1 MGRILRLLF
10 AALIISLPLAG
21 CGSQGA
27 DLPTLEPNTAPEL
40 DYSLGPGD
48 KVSIKVLGSEEIT
61 GNYTV
66 GDDGTISIPLIGA
79 VRAEGLSRAELEQEI
94 TRNLAEGYI
103 TNPKVSIAILTY
115 RPFFVLGEV
124 AKPGGYP
131 YVSGMRVLNAV
142 ALAGGYTYRANQ
154 NYVIVTRHGKDR
166 KATPA
171 MSIQPD
177 DIIRVPER
185 FF

>member
-1 MGRILRLLF
+1 MGRILRMFF
-10 AALIISLPLAG
+10 AALIVSLPLAG

-27 DLPTLEPNTAPEL
+27 TLPALEPSPAAEL

-48 KVSIKVLGSEEIT
+48 KVSIKVLDSEDIT

-66 GDDGTISIPLIGA
+66 GDNGTVSIPLIGELKA
-79 VRAEGLSRAELEQEI
+79 AGLSRAELEQEI
-94 TRNLAEGYI
+94 ARKLAQGYI
-103 TNPKVSIAILTY
+103 TNPKVSVAILTY

-142 ALAGGYTYRANQ
+142 ALAGGYTYRANE
-154 NYVIVTRHGKDR
+154 NYAIVTRHGEDR
-166 KATPA
+166 KATSMAP
-171 MSIQPD
+171 IQPD

>member
-1 MGRILRLLF
+1 MGRILRVLF

-27 DLPTLEPNTAPEL
+27 DLPTLEPSTAAEP

-48 KVSIKVLGSEEIT
+48 KVSIKVLASDDIT
-61 GNYTV
+61 GNYAV
-66 GDDGTISIPLIGA
+66 GDNGTISIPLIGEVKA
-79 VRAEGLSRAELEQEI
+79 AGLSRAGLEKEI
-94 TRNLAEGYI
+94 ASKLAEGYL
-103 TNPKVSIAILTY
+103 TNPKVSVAVLTY

-124 AKPGGYP
+124 ARPGGYP

-142 ALAGGYTYRANQ
+142 ALAGGYTYRANE
-154 NYVIVTRHGKDR
+154 NYVIVTRNGENR

-171 MSIQPD
+171 TAIQPD

>member
-1 MGRILRLLF
+1 MGRILPLLL

-27 DLPTLEPNTAPEL
+27 DLPTLEPSTAPEL

-48 KVSIKVLGSEEIT
+48 KISIKVLGSDDIT

-66 GDDGTISIPLIGA
+66 GDNGTISIPLIGELKA
-79 VRAEGLSRAELEQEI
+79 AGLSRAELEQEI
-94 TRNLAEGYI
+94 ASKLAQGYI
-103 TNPKVSIAILTY
+103 ANPKVSVAILTY

-154 NYVIVTRHGKDR
+154 SYVIVTRHGEDR

-171 MSIQPD
+171 TSIQPD

-185 FF
+185 YF

>member
-1 MGRILRLLF
+1 MGRILHLIL
-10 AALIISLPLAG
+10 AALTISLPLAG

-27 DLPTLEPNTAPEL
+27 DLPPLEPSTAAEL

-48 KVSIKVLGSEEIT
+48 KVSIKVLGSDDIT

-66 GDDGTISIPLIGA
+66 GDDGTMSIPLIGA
-79 VRAEGLSRAELEQEI
+79 VKAAGLSRAELEQEI
-94 TRNLAEGYI
+94 TKNLAQGYM
-103 TNPKVSIAILTY
+103 TNPKVSVAILTY

-131 YVSGMRVLNAV
+131 YASGMRVLNAV

-154 NYVIVTRHGKDR
+154 SYVIVTRHGVDR
-166 KATPA
+166 KATPEMA
-171 MSIQPD
+171 IQPD

>member
-1 MGRILRLLF
+1 MGRILPLLL
-10 AALIISLPLAG
+10 ASLIISLPLAG
-21 CGSQGA
+21 CGSPGA
-27 DLPTLEPNTAPEL
+27 DLPTLEPSTAPEP
-40 DYSLGPGD
+40 DYRLGPGD
-48 KVSIKVLGSEEIT
+48 KISIKVLGSEDIT
-61 GNYTV
+61 GTYTV
-66 GDDGTISIPLIGA
+66 GDNGTISIPLIGEVKSA
-79 VRAEGLSRAELEQEI
+79 GLSRTELEQEI
-94 TRNLAEGYI
+94 TRGLTQGYI
-103 TNPKVSIAILTY
+103 ANPKVSVAILTY

-154 NYVIVTRHGKDR
+154 TYVIVTRHGEDR